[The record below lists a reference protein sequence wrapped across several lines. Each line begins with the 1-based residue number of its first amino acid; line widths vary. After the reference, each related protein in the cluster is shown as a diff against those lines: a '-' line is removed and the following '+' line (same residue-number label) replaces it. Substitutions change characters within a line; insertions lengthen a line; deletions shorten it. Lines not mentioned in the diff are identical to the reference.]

1 MELRVLDSSF
11 VALDIVDSVDSIL
24 WTERYYGYGSFEIYV
39 NFSYALYDLFR
50 EDRFLINS
58 DSDRIMVIETVKIH
72 TDPEKGNKLVIEGR
86 SLESLLDRRIILRQT
101 IIDSSFQSGIQTL
114 LNQNVI
120 NGIYPERNI
129 PNFIFSTSS
138 DPAITTPTMTTQYYA
153 DNLYEAIKTACEQ
166 EQIGFRV
173 LLNSSNQF
181 VFSLYAG
188 SDRSYAQSTNP
199 YVVFSPDFDNLIKS
213 EYYRSK
219 KYKKNYVLI
228 DGLPTPGSGTSL
240 PERTQAW
247 TDDVGTG
254 LTRREMYLDAS
265 DLPRI
270 DETTEVVIPVLTYL
284 EQLKQ
289 RGLQEL
295 ALYGELTIFEGE
307 VDLSNS
313 FVYRTDFFLGDIIQ
327 MVDDYGNSARAQI
340 LEMTFS
346 EGPSG
351 RNIVPTLKT
360 V

>member
-1 MELRVLDSSF
+1 MELRVLNQSF
-11 VALDIVDSVDSIL
+11 IAVGIVDSVDSIL
-24 WTERYYGYGSFEIYV
+24 WTERYQGYGTFEIYV
-39 NFSYALYDLFR
+39 NFSYDLQALFQ
-50 EDRFLINS
+50 EDYYLINS
-58 DSDRIMVIETVKIH
+58 DSDRVMVIETQSIQ
-72 TDPEKGNKLVIEGR
+72 TDPEKGNKLVIKGR
-86 SLESLLDRRIILRQT
+86 SLESLLDRRIVLRQ
-101 IIDSSFQSGIQTL
+101 IILDSSLQSGVEAL
-114 LNQNVI
+114 LDENVI
-120 NGIYPERNI
+120 DGLYPERNF
-129 PNFIFSTSS
+129 PNFIFQASS
-138 DPAITTPTMTTQYYA
+138 DPAITALNINTQYYSE
-153 DNLYEAIKTACEQ
+153 NLYDVIRTICEQ
-166 EQIGFRV
+166 AGIGFRI

-188 SDRSYAQSTNP
+188 ADRSYFQSTNP

-213 EYYRSK
+213 EYFHSK
-219 KYKKNYVLI
+219 QYKKNYVLV
-228 DGLPTPGSGTSL
+228 DGLPTPGSGTQL

-254 LTRREMYLDAS
+254 LSRREMYLDAS

-270 DETTEVVIPVLTYL
+270 DETTEDVIPVLTYL

-295 ALYGELTIFEGE
+295 ALYDELTIFEGE

-313 FVYRTDFFLGDIIQ
+313 FEYRTDFFLGDIIQ
-327 MVDDYGNSARAQI
+327 MVDDYGHSARSQI

-351 RNIVPTLKT
+351 RNVVPTLKT